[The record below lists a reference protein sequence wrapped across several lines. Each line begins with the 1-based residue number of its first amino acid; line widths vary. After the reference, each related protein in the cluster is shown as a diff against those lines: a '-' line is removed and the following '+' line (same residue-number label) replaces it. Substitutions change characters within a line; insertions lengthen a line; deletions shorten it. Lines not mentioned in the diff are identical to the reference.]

1 MKWAGGG
8 GRLNISKCN
17 FLRGSFPKYLS
28 CSQVLVSV
36 VSSLSFSHLCGAHLF
51 TPGGLCDV
59 DAFPHLLR

>member
-1 MKWAGGG
+1 MKWGGETQHF
-8 GRLNISKCN
+8 KVYVN